1 MVTALEAGRGPWR
14 LTDAEY
20 GGARP
25 AVHREDPEEAAV
37 RIVPVEVGVRMT
49 CHRLF
54 EWCKGTTRKGSCWL
68 GSMMCGRRGRA

>member
-1 MVTALEAGRGPWR
+1 VTALEAGRGSWR

-37 RIVPVEVGVRMT
+37 RIVPVEVGVRVT
-49 CHRLF
+49 RHRLF
-54 EWCKGTTRKGSCWL
+54 DA
-68 GSMMCGRRGRA
+68 RAQRAKDRVGWVA